1 MGACD
6 AGTPSAISIYP
17 RDFEAKEEIASI
29 IEDYNRRMTQEGREE
44 SVIQYTDYV
53 EIIMSSVNTIINAI
67 SYVLIAFVAI
77 SLVVSSIMIGII
89 TYISVLERTKE
100 IGILRAM
107 GASKRDIANV
117 FNAETLIVG
126 FTAGMLGILVSA
138 LLTIPINILIKHLA
152 NISGVAQ
159 LPVAGAVILVV
170 ISMALTWI
178 AGLIPSKSPPGRIPW
193 WLCAPNK
200 TQHKRRPENPQIFR
214 SPVFWFF
221 RKAAG
226 NPFPRPRRWIRQNVP
241 AIPL

>member
-17 RDFEAKEEIASI
+17 RDFEAKEEITSI

-178 AGLIPSKSPPGRIPW
+178 AGLIPSKIASR
-193 WLCAPNK
+193 K
-200 TQHKRRPENPQIFR
+200 D
-214 SPVFWFF
+214 PVVAL
-221 RKAAG
+221 RTE
-226 NPFPRPRRWIRQNVP
+226 
-241 AIPL
+241 